1 MPASPTPKMIAVI
14 TENEALS
21 AQLGTAFKAAGWGDF
36 LVASRS
42 DEGLAIV
49 RTRLPSLVIIDTG
62 LQGASGFDV
71 CREMRKCEATRA
83 IPVVMISAPC
93 DERDI
98 LKGFDAGADD
108 FVSRP
113 FSTQIL
119 MARIRAI
126 LRRCETTER
135 ECVTL
140 DGLVL
145 DNTAHSASLDGQPL
159 SLTPTEYGIL
169 HHLLR
174 RQGRV
179 WTRSQII
186 EAVQGY
192 ESTVTERSVDVQ
204 IVGLRR
210 KLGVWATHIESVRS
224 VGYKIA

>member
-1 MPASPTPKMIAVI
+1 MPANQKTIAVI
-14 TENEALS
+14 TESEALS
-21 AQLGTAFKAAGWGDF
+21 AQLGAAFKAAGWGD
-36 LVASRS
+36 VVAASRG
-42 DEGLAIV
+42 DDALALV
-49 RTRLPSLVIIDTG
+49 SARLPALVVLDTA
-62 LQGASGFDV
+62 LQGASGFDI
-71 CREMRKCEATRA
+71 CRKVRKCDATGT
-83 IPVVMISAPC
+83 IPVVMISASC

-108 FVSRP
+108 FVSKP
-113 FSTQIL
+113 FSTQVL

-126 LRRCETTER
+126 LRRCEAAKR
-135 ECVTL
+135 ESIAH

-145 DNTAHSASLDGQPL
+145 DIEAHSASLDGLPL

-169 HHLLR
+169 HHLLQR
-174 RQGRV
+174 HGRV

-210 KLGVWATHIESVRS
+210 KLGGWAKHIESVRS
-224 VGYKIA
+224 VGYRIA